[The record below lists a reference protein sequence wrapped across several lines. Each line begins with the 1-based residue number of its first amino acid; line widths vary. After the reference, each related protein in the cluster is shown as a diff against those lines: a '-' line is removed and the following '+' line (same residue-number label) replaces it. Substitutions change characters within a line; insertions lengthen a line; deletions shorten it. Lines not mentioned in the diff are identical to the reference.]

1 MGHLAE
7 FILEN
12 SHRKLGGTN
21 VIKKI
26 LLAIAAMAMSFA
38 TVAVAGAVGSGVAG
52 AATPPPT
59 TITCT
64 SAGTFSFAAPGSSA
78 GGALTA
84 GTTVK
89 SSVTTT
95 PTGTGC
101 SGLPI
106 TLDVVSPTTP
116 CAQTGGVPNAG
127 DPAACLASKTSHGV
141 TTYAIAS
148 KPNVYDDA
156 NDYASSGL
164 TNLEN
169 SWQAKA
175 PKTTVDNIAVT
186 LTYGSATD
194 VEGGACGSYVG
205 FDITGNAEVKGLT
218 VGTFDDLVC
227 LTDDAGTGT
236 THNFLADLFSPTAVI
251 TSGIVG
257 GNSSLTVVFP
267 SESCPVTGSVTFA
280 APGLSAGGA
289 LTSAATATTK
299 SSTTATGTGCSG
311 VASSLNIAS
320 ATTPCPQTS
329 GVPNAGDPAACLAS
343 KTSHG
348 VTTYAIG
355 SKPNYYDTDGSYA
368 TSGLTNLEA
377 ALQAK
382 PPKTT
387 VDNVAVTL
395 AYGSASEVIP
405 GGACGASDVGFD
417 VSGNA
422 QVKGL
427 TVGTYTDIVC
437 LSGDAGTGTSGDFL
451 TDLGSST
458 AVISSATIG
467 GDSSL
472 TVSF

>member
-1 MGHLAE
+1 M
-7 FILEN
+7 
-12 SHRKLGGTN
+12 
-21 VIKKI
+21 IKKI
-26 LLAIAAMAMSFA
+26 LMALAALAVPIGTVA
-38 TVAVAGAVGSGVAG
+38 TVGVVGSGVAG

-59 TITCT
+59 TISCPVT
-64 SAGTFSFAAPGSSA
+64 GTVTFAHPGLSA
-78 GGALTA
+78 GGALTSA
-84 GTTVK
+84 ASETTK
-89 SSVTTT
+89 SSTT

-106 TLDVVSPTTP
+106 ATNIASATTP
-116 CAQTGGVPNAG
+116 CPQTSGVPNAG
-127 DPAACLASKTSHGV
+127 DPSACLASKTSHGV
-141 TTYAIAS
+141 TTYAIGS
-148 KPNVYDDA
+148 KPNYYDTDGS
-156 NDYASSGL
+156 YATSGL
-164 TNLEN
+164 SDLEAAL
-169 SWQAKA
+169 QAKP
-175 PKTTVDNIAVT
+175 PKTTVDNISVT
-186 LTYGSATD
+186 LAYGSASE
-194 VEGGACGSYVG
+194 VIPGGVCGASDVG
-205 FDITGNAEVKGLT
+205 FDLTGNAEVKGLT
-218 VGTFDDLVC
+218 VGTYTDIAC
-227 LTDDAGTGT
+227 LSSDAGTGT
-236 THNFLADLFSPTAVI
+236 SGDFLTDLGSSTAVI
-251 TSGIVG
+251 SSATVG
-257 GNSSLTVVFP
+257 GDSSLTVVFP
-267 SESCPVTGSVTFA
+267 SESCPVTGTVTFA
-280 APGLSAGGA
+280 NPGLSAGGA
-289 LTSAATATTK
+289 LTAAATATTK

-311 VASSLNIAS
+311 VASNLNIAS

-329 GVPNAGDPAACLAS
+329 GVPNAGDPSACLAS

-427 TVGTYTDIVC
+427 TVGTYTDVVC

-458 AVISSATIG
+458 AIISSATIG